1 MIIKYVNDTCA
12 LLFMFR
18 GDGYSIIYL
27 RSVSLQKQSALC
39 GCCTQCRHDVIFSVV
54 CFSNWFPLASTC
66 SHPSSRAP
74 SLMSRHWPC
83 VTWPRHIS
91 WHIVTC
97 VARLPPCQ
105 PVCRT
110 IGEWNI
116 FSSEWNIFQQIAGTE
131 GNHRSDCQGE
141 VNNLSALGL
150 WSNFGHRTQGWG
162 EEWSRRIILTSSLPQ
177 YGWCYKYG
185 IIASCSRYK
194 IYDVLSDGN
203 HHKKYCTHT
212 GGQQPGPG
220 PGQETNGVL
229 LKRGLF
235 SWGWPVLAS

>member
-1 MIIKYVNDTCA
+1 MTHVHSCLCFVATDTR
-12 LLFMFR
+12 LFICEVWVCR
-18 GDGYSIIYL
+18 NSL
-27 RSVSLQKQSALC
+27 PCVAAARNVSMMWSSLSFVLAI
-39 GCCTQCRHDVIFSVV
+39 DVPSPAPARI
-54 CFSNWFPLASTC
+54 PAA
-66 SHPSSRAP
+66 SSRAL
-74 SLMSRHWPC
+74 SHTSRHWPC

-150 WSNFGHRTQGWG
+150 WFNFGHRTQGWG

-229 LKRGLF
+229 LKRGLV